1 MRFKMLTLAT
11 ASLLGVA
18 AAPAANAAKPVYGNW
33 GYDPAAM
40 DSSVKPGDDFWAYVN
55 GTWDKKTQIAA
66 DRASAG
72 PFVTLS
78 DAAERDVH
86 QIVDQLAADPN
97 RDRLGQQIGD
107 YYASFMDTGAIEAA
121 GTAPLKPYLA
131 KIAAAKTKAQLLAL
145 FVTPGFARPV
155 DLDIDANFK
164 DPNSYSAFVSQTRL
178 GLPSREYYLDDSAKM
193 KAHRAAYRDYI
204 VTIQKL
210 AGLPGGEA
218 SADRIIALETAIAK
232 AQWPAA
238 DRRDIDKIYNPMT
251 RAQLTK
257 LAPQF
262 AWNSTLA
269 KYGLGNAKSIIVTEP
284 SAVAGA
290 GKVFA
295 TVPVSTWQEWL
306 AFRFVSDHASSL
318 PKSIDDARFN
328 FYSKQ
333 LSGVQQQRERWKRG
347 VAAVNAALGEG
358 VGEIYV
364 KGHYPA
370 ESERQMT
377 ELIGNLRDAY
387 QERISGNS
395 WMDAATRKAALEKLA
410 AFEPRIGH
418 PVKYI
423 DYSSMDVVKG
433 DPLGNSVR
441 AAEFQHQLE
450 LSRFPK
456 PVDRTLWGMFPQT
469 INAYYNPLA
478 NQITFPAAILQPPFF
493 DPNADAAAN
502 YGAIGAVIGHEMG
515 HGFDDEGRKFDPK
528 GALRDWWS
536 ADAAKSYATRTDALV
551 KQYNAFS
558 PYPGVNV
565 NGKLTLGE
573 NLGDLSGVEAS
584 YAAFKK
590 YEAKHGAAPVIDG
603 LTGDQRFF
611 IAYAQA
617 WQEKDREDAER
628 QQILTDPH
636 SPGKYRVNGIVRN
649 VDAWY
654 KAFNIQ
660 PGDKLYLA
668 PEQRVHI
675 W

>member
-1 MRFKMLTLAT
+1 MRFKILTLAT
-11 ASLLGVA
+11 ASLLGIC
-18 AAPAANAAKPVYGNW
+18 AAPAANAAKPVYGDW
-33 GYDPAAM
+33 GYDAAAM
-40 DSSVKPGDDFWAYVN
+40 DRSVKPGDDFWAFVN

-72 PFVTLS
+72 PFITLS
-78 DAAERDVH
+78 DAAERDVR
-86 QIVDQLAADPN
+86 QIVEGLANDPN
-97 RDRLGQQIGD
+97 RDLLGQQIGD
-107 YYASFMDTGAIEAA
+107 FYSSFMDEAAIEAA

-131 KIAAAKTKAQLLAL
+131 EIDGAKTRAQLLTL
-145 FVTPGFARPV
+145 FVKPGFASPV
-155 DLDIDANFK
+155 DLDIDADFK
-164 DPNSYSAFVSQTRL
+164 NPDAYSAFASQATL
-178 GLPSREYYLDDSAKM
+178 GMPSREYYLEDNAKM
-193 KAHRAAYRDYI
+193 KAHRAAYRNYI
-204 VTIQKL
+204 LTVQKL

-218 SADRIIALETAIAK
+218 SADRIIALETALSK
-232 AQWPAA
+232 VQWPAA
-238 DRRDIDKIYNPMT
+238 DRRDIDKIFNPMN

-262 AWNSTLA
+262 DWNASLA
-269 KYGLGNAKSIIVTEP
+269 KAGLAGAKQVIVTEP

-290 GKVFA
+290 GKIFA
-295 TVPVSTWQEWL
+295 STPISTWKEWL
-306 AFRFVSDHASSL
+306 AFRFVSDHASVL
-318 PKSIDDARFN
+318 PTALADARFN

-347 VAAVNAALGEG
+347 VAQVNNALGEG

-364 KGHYPA
+364 KTHYPA

-377 ELIGNLRDAY
+377 ELIGNLTDAY
-387 QERISGNS
+387 RERITANR
-395 WMDAATRKAALEKLA
+395 WMDDTTRKAALEKLT

-423 DYSSMDVVKG
+423 DYSSMKVVKG
-433 DPLGNSVR
+433 DALGNSMR
-441 AAEFQHQLE
+441 AADFGWALR
-450 LSRFPK
+450 LKRFPK
-456 PVDRTLWGMFPQT
+456 PVDRALWGMYPQT

-493 DPNADAAAN
+493 DPNADPAAN

-515 HGFDDEGRKFDPK
+515 HGFDNQGSKFDPK
-528 GALRDWWS
+528 GKLRDWWS
-536 ADAAKSYATRTDALV
+536 PEAAKAFTAKTNALV
-551 KQYNAFS
+551 AQYSGFKPFPDLA
-558 PYPGVNV
+558 V

-573 NLGDLSGVEAS
+573 NIGDLSGVEAA
-584 YAAFKK
+584 YAAYKK
-590 YEAKHGAAPVIDG
+590 YTAKHGEPPVIEG
-603 LTGDQRFF
+603 LTADQRFF

-628 QQILTDPH
+628 QQVITNEH
-636 SPGKYRVNGIVRN
+636 APGKYRVNGVVRN

-654 KAFNIQ
+654 KAFNVQ
-660 PGDKLYLA
+660 PGDKLYLP

>member
-1 MRFKMLTLAT
+1 MKFKMLKLAT
-11 ASLLGVA
+11 ASLLAVA
-18 AAPAANAAKPVYGNW
+18 SAPAANAAKPVYGDW
-33 GYDPAAM
+33 GYDRSAM

-55 GTWDKKTQIAA
+55 GAWDKNTKIAA

-78 DAAERDVH
+78 DGAERDVR
-86 QIVDQLAADPN
+86 QIVESLANDPN
-97 RDRLGQQIGD
+97 RDHLGQQVGD
-107 YYASFMDTGAIEAA
+107 FYSSFMDTAGIDAA

-131 KIAAAKTKAQLLAL
+131 EIEGAKTRAQLLSL
-145 FVTPGFARPV
+145 FVKPGFASPV
-155 DLDIDANFK
+155 DVSIIPELKNPDI
-164 DPNSYSAFVSQTRL
+164 YSAVAGQATL

-204 VTIQKL
+204 ITIQKL
-210 AGLPGGEA
+210 AGLPGGA
-218 SADRIIALETAIAK
+218 AAADRIIALETALSK
-232 AQWPAA
+232 VQWPAA

-251 RAQLTK
+251 RAQLVK

-262 AWNSTLA
+262 NWGSTLA
-269 KYGLGNAKSIIVTEP
+269 KAGLGSSNSVIVTEP

-290 GKVFA
+290 GKIFA
-295 TVPVSTWQEWL
+295 STPISTWKEWI
-306 AFRFVSDHASSL
+306 AFRFVSDHASVL
-318 PKSIDDARFN
+318 PKPFDDARFA

-347 VAAVNAALGEG
+347 IAAVNSALGEG

-364 KGHYPA
+364 KSHFPA
-370 ESERQMT
+370 ESERQMK
-377 ELIGNLRDAY
+377 ELIGNLTDAY
-387 QERISGNS
+387 RERISTNQ
-395 WMDAATRKAALEKLA
+395 WMDQATRNAALEKLA

-423 DYSSMDVVKG
+423 DYSSMEVVKG
-433 DPLGNSVR
+433 DPLGNSIR
-441 AAEFQHQLE
+441 AADFQWKLD
-450 LSRFPK
+450 LKRFPK

-493 DPNADAAAN
+493 DPNADAAVN

-515 HGFDDEGRKFDPK
+515 HGFDNEGAKFDPK
-528 GALRDWWS
+528 GKLRNWWS
-536 ADAAKSYATRTDALV
+536 VEASKSFAQRTDALV
-551 KQYNAFS
+551 QQYNGFKPFPDLA
-558 PYPGVNV
+558 V

-573 NLGDLSGVEAS
+573 NIGDLSGVEAA
-584 YAAFKK
+584 YAAYKK
-590 YEAKHGAAPVIDG
+590 YTAKHGEPPVVEG

-617 WQEKDREDAER
+617 WQEKQREDAER
-628 QQILTDPH
+628 QQVITNEH
-636 SPGKYRVNGIVRN
+636 SPGKYRVNGVVRN

-654 KAFNIQ
+654 KAFNVQ
-660 PGDKLYLA
+660 PGDKLYLP

>member
-1 MRFKMLTLAT
+1 MKFKMLSLAT
-11 ASLLGVA
+11 ASLLAVCV
-18 AAPAANAAKPVYGNW
+18 PASVDAAKPVYGDW
-33 GYDPAAM
+33 GYDTSAM
-40 DSSVKPGDDFWAYVN
+40 DRSVRPGDDFWAYVN
-55 GTWDKKTQIAA
+55 GSWDKKTQIAA

-78 DAAERDVH
+78 DDAERDVR
-86 QIVDQLAADPN
+86 QIVESLGNSQN
-97 RDRLGQQIGD
+97 RDLLSQQVGD
-107 YYASFMDTGAIEAA
+107 YYAGFMDTAAIEAA

-131 KIAAAKTKAQLLAL
+131 EINAAKTRAQLLSL
-145 FVTPGFARPV
+145 FVKPGYASPV
-155 DLDIDANFK
+155 DIGIDPNFK
-164 DPNSYSAFVSQTRL
+164 NPDAYAVFAGQARL
-178 GLPSREYYLDDSAKM
+178 GMPSREYYLEDSAKM

-204 VTIQKL
+204 VTIEKL
-210 AGLPGGEA
+210 TGLPDPEGA
-218 SADRIIALETAIAK
+218 ADRIIALETALSK
-232 AQWPAA
+232 TQWKAA

-251 RAQLTK
+251 RAQLTR

-262 AWNSTLA
+262 DWSATLA
-269 KYGLGNAKSIIVTEP
+269 KAGLGKSRTIIVTEP

-290 GKVFA
+290 GKILA
-295 TVPVSTWQEWL
+295 STPLSTWREWL
-306 AFRFVSDHASSL
+306 AFRFVSDHANVL
-318 PKSIDDARFN
+318 PKAFDDARFA

-364 KGHYPA
+364 KSHYPA
-370 ESERQMT
+370 ESERQMK
-377 ELIGNLRDAY
+377 ELIGNLEDAY
-387 QERISGNS
+387 RERISSNQ
-395 WMDAATRKAALEKLA
+395 WMDSATRAAALEKLA

-423 DYSSMDVVKG
+423 DYSSMKVIKD
-433 DPLGNSVR
+433 DPLGNAMR
-441 AAEFQHQLE
+441 AAEFDWNLE
-450 LSRFPK
+450 LKRFPK
-456 PVDRTLWGMFPQT
+456 PVDRTLWGMYPQT

-536 ADAAKSYATRTDALV
+536 PEAAKSYATRTDALV
-551 KQYNAFS
+551 KQYDSFS
-558 PYPGVNV
+558 PFPGVNI

-573 NLGDLSGVEAS
+573 NLGDLSGVEAA
-584 YAAFKK
+584 YAAYKK
-590 YEAKHGAAPVIDG
+590 YEAKHGASPVIDG

-628 QQILTDPH
+628 QQIITDPH

-654 KAFNIQ
+654 KAFNVQ
-660 PGDKLYLA
+660 PGDKLYLP

>member
-11 ASLLGVA
+11 ASLLAVA
-18 AAPAANAAKPVYGNW
+18 AAPAVNAKPIYGDW
-33 GYDPAAM
+33 GYDPGAM

-78 DAAERDVH
+78 DAAERDVR
-86 QIVDQLAADPN
+86 QIVEQLAADPN
-97 RDRLGQQIGD
+97 RDHLGQQVGD
-107 YYASFMDTGAIEAA
+107 FYSSFTDSAAIEAA

-131 KIAAAKTKAQLLAL
+131 EINAAKTRAQLISL
-145 FVTPGFARPV
+145 FVKPGFASPV
-155 DLDIDANFK
+155 DLSLDADFK
-164 DPNSYSAFVSQTRL
+164 NPDKYSAFASQARL
-178 GLPSREYYLDDSAKM
+178 GMPSREYYLDDSAKM

-204 VTIQKL
+204 VTIEKL

-218 SADRIIALETAIAK
+218 AADRIIALETAISK
-232 AQWPAA
+232 VQWPAA

-251 RAQLTK
+251 RAKLTK
-257 LAPQF
+257 LAPQLD
-262 AWNSTLA
+262 WNATLA
-269 KYGLGNAKSIIVTEP
+269 KAGLTSAKQVIVTEP
-284 SAVAGA
+284 SAVAGTA
-290 GKVFA
+290 RIFA
-295 TVPVSTWQEWL
+295 SAPLSTWKEWL
-306 AFRFVSDHASSL
+306 AFRFVSDHAAYL
-318 PKSIDDARFN
+318 PKAFDDASFA
-328 FYSKQ
+328 FYRKE
-333 LSGVQQQRERWKRG
+333 LSGVQEQRERWKRG
-347 VAAVNAALGEG
+347 VAAVNGALGEG

-364 KGHYPA
+364 KTHYPA

-387 QERISGNS
+387 QERITGNS
-395 WMDAATRKAALEKLA
+395 WMDEATRKAALEKLA

-423 DYSSMDVVKG
+423 DYSSMEVVKG
-433 DPLGNSVR
+433 DPLGNSLR
-441 AAEFQHQLE
+441 AADFDWKLQLK
-450 LSRFPK
+450 RFPK
-456 PVDRTLWGMFPQT
+456 PVDRTLWGMYPQT

-493 DPNADAAAN
+493 DPGADAAAN
-502 YGAIGAVIGHEMG
+502 YGAIGAIIGHEMG

-536 ADAAKSYATRTDALV
+536 PEAAKAYATRTDKLV
-551 KQYNAFS
+551 AQYNGFT
-558 PYPGVNV
+558 PFPGVNV

-584 YAAFKK
+584 YAAYKK
-590 YEAKHGAAPVIDG
+590 YTAKHGEPPLIDG
-603 LTGDQRFF
+603 LSGDQRFF

>member
-1 MRFKMLTLAT
+1 MRFKMLSLAT
-11 ASLLGVA
+11 ASLLAFSA
-18 AAPAANAAKPVYGNW
+18 ATAASAAKPVYGDW
-33 GYDPAAM
+33 GYDSSAM

-55 GTWDKKTQIAA
+55 GSWDKRTQIAP

-78 DAAERDVH
+78 DGAERDVRA
-86 QIVDQLAADPN
+86 IVEQLSNDPN
-97 RDRLGQQIGD
+97 RDQLGQQIGD
-107 YYASFMDTGAIEAA
+107 YYASFMDTAAIEAA

-131 KIAAAKTKAQLLAL
+131 EIDGAKNRAQLLSL
-145 FVTPGFARPV
+145 FVKPGFAAPI
-155 DLDIDANFK
+155 DLGIVPDFK
-164 DPNSYSAFVSQTRL
+164 DSEHYTVATGQATL

-204 VTIQKL
+204 ITIQKL

-218 SADRIIALETAIAK
+218 AADRIIALETELSK
-232 AQWPAA
+232 VQWPAA
-238 DRRDIDKIYNPMT
+238 ERRQMDKIYNPMT
-251 RAQLTK
+251 RAELTK

-262 AWNSTLA
+262 EWTSTLA
-269 KYGLGNAKSIIVTEP
+269 KAGLAGAKSVIVIEP

-290 GKVFA
+290 GKIFA
-295 TVPVSTWQEWL
+295 STPLSTWKEWL
-306 AFRFVSDHASSL
+306 AFRFVSDHASVL
-318 PKSIDDARFN
+318 PKAIDDARFA

-333 LSGVQQQRERWKRG
+333 LSGVQQQRDRWKRG

-358 VGEIYV
+358 VGKIYV
-364 KGHYPA
+364 EKHYPA

-377 ELIGNLRDAY
+377 ELIGNLREAY
-387 QERISGNS
+387 QERITSNN
-395 WMDAATRKAALEKLA
+395 WMDQATRDAALAKLA

-423 DYSSMDVVKG
+423 DYSTLKVVKG
-433 DPLGNSVR
+433 DPLGNAMRSGD
-441 AAEFQHQLE
+441 FDYKLQLK
-450 LSRFPK
+450 RFPK

-515 HGFDDEGRKFDPK
+515 HGFDDQGRKFDPK
-528 GALRDWWS
+528 GNMRDWWT
-536 ADAAKSYATRTDALV
+536 ADAAKAYSTRTEALV
-551 KQYNAFS
+551 KQYDAFS

-573 NLGDLSGVEAS
+573 NLGDLSGIEAA
-584 YAAFKK
+584 YAAYKK
-590 YEAKHGAAPVIDG
+590 YTAKHGEPPVIDG

-617 WQEKDREDAER
+617 WQGKDREDAER
-628 QQILTDPH
+628 RQILTDPH
-636 SPGKYRVNGIVRN
+636 SPDRYRTNGIVRN

-654 KAFNIQ
+654 KAFNVQ
-660 PGDKLYLA
+660 PGDKLYL
-668 PEQRVHI
+668 PPDQRVHI

>member
-1 MRFKMLTLAT
+1 MKFKMLTLAT
-11 ASLLGVA
+11 ASLMAVCA
-18 AAPAANAAKPVYGNW
+18 SASANPAKPAYGNW

-72 PFVTLS
+72 PFITLS
-78 DAAERDVH
+78 DQAEKDVR
-86 QIVDQLAADPN
+86 QIVDGLASDPN
-97 RDRLGQQIGD
+97 RDLLGQQVGD
-107 YYASFMDTGAIEAA
+107 YYASFMDTAAIDAA
-121 GTAPLKPYLA
+121 GTEPLKPYLA
-131 KIAAAKTKAQLLAL
+131 QINGAKSRSQLLTL
-145 FVTPGFARPV
+145 FAKPGFASPV
-155 DLDIDANFK
+155 DVSIIPDFK
-164 DPNSYSAFVSQTRL
+164 APDRYSAIAGQATL
-178 GLPSREYYLDDSAKM
+178 GMPSREYYLDDNAKM

-204 VTIQKL
+204 ITVQKL

-218 SADRIIALETAIAK
+218 AADRIIALETEISK
-232 AQWPAA
+232 SQWPAA
-238 DRRDIDKIYNPMT
+238 ERRDIDKIYNPMT
-251 RAQLTK
+251 RAQLVK

-262 AWNSTLA
+262 EWNATLA
-269 KYGLGNAKSIIVTEP
+269 KAGLGAAKSVIVTEP

-295 TVPVSTWQEWL
+295 STPLSTWKEWL
-306 AFRFVSDHASSL
+306 AFRFVSDHANVL
-318 PKSIDDARFN
+318 PKAIDDARFA

-347 VAAVNAALGEG
+347 VAAVNGALGEG

-364 KGHYPA
+364 KSHYPA
-370 ESERQMT
+370 ESERQMA

-387 QERISGNS
+387 QERITSNS
-395 WMDAATRKAALEKLA
+395 WMDDATRKGALEKLA

-423 DYSSMDVVKG
+423 DYSSLKVVKG
-433 DPLGNSVR
+433 DALGNAMR
-441 AAEFQHQLE
+441 AGEFQWKLE

-493 DPNADAAAN
+493 DPNADPAAN

-515 HGFDDEGRKFDPK
+515 HGFDDLGRKFDPK
-528 GALRDWWS
+528 GVLRDWWS
-536 ADAAKSYATRTDALV
+536 PQAAKSYTARTDTLV
-551 KQYNAFS
+551 KQYGGFS
-558 PYPGVNV
+558 PFPGVNL

-573 NLGDLSGVEAS
+573 NIGDLSGIEAA
-584 YAAFKK
+584 YAAYKK
-590 YEAKHGAAPVIDG
+590 YTAKHGEPPVIDG

-617 WQEKDREDAER
+617 WQGKDREDALR

-636 SPGKYRVNGIVRN
+636 SPDKYRTNGVVRN

-654 KAFNIQ
+654 KAFNVQ
-660 PGDKLYLA
+660 SGDKLYLP

>member
-1 MRFKMLTLAT
+1 MKFKMLALAT
-11 ASLLGVA
+11 ASLMAVA
-18 AAPAANAAKPVYGNW
+18 TPLAAAKPVYGDW
-33 GYDPAAM
+33 GYNPAAM

-55 GTWDKKTQIAA
+55 GTWDKTTQIAP

-78 DAAERDVH
+78 DAAERDVR
-86 QIVDQLAADPN
+86 QIVESLSSDPN
-97 RDRLGQQIGD
+97 RDHLGQQVGD
-107 YYASFMDTGAIEAA
+107 YYLSFMDTAAIDAA

-131 KIAAAKTKAQLLAL
+131 EIDSAKTRADLLAM
-145 FVTPGFARPV
+145 FVKPGIASPV
-155 DLDIDANFK
+155 DLDIDADFK
-164 DPNSYSAFVSQTRL
+164 DPTRYSAFASQATL
-178 GLPSREYYLDDSAKM
+178 GMPSREYYLDDSAKM
-193 KAHRAAYRDYI
+193 KSHRAAYRDYI
-204 VTIQKL
+204 VTIEKL

-218 SADRIIALETAIAK
+218 AADRIIALETELSK
-232 AQWPAA
+232 VQWPAA
-238 DRRDIDKIYNPMT
+238 ERRDIDKIYNPLT
-251 RAQLTK
+251 DTQLTK

-262 AWNSTLA
+262 GWNSTLA
-269 KYGLGNAKSIIVTEP
+269 KAGLASAKSVVVTEP

-290 GKVFA
+290 GKIFA
-295 TVPVSTWQEWL
+295 STPISTWKEWL
-306 AFRFVSDHASSL
+306 AFRFVSDHASVL
-318 PKSIDDARFN
+318 PKTFDDARFA
-328 FYSKQ
+328 FYSKE
-333 LSGVQQQRERWKRG
+333 LSGVQEQRERWKRG
-347 VAAVNAALGEG
+347 VAAVNGALGEG

-364 KGHYPA
+364 RTHYPT
-370 ESERQMT
+370 ESERQMK

-387 QERISGNS
+387 QERIGSNG
-395 WMDAATRKAALEKLA
+395 WMDEATRKAALEKLA

-423 DYSSMDVVKG
+423 DYSSMQVAKA
-433 DPLGNSVR
+433 DPLGNSIR
-441 AAEFQHQLE
+441 AADFQWKLQLK
-450 LSRFPK
+450 RFPK

-493 DPNADAAAN
+493 DPSADPAAN

-536 ADAAKSYATRTDALV
+536 PEAAKSYATRTDALV
-551 KQYNAFS
+551 KQYNGFS
-558 PYPGVNV
+558 PFPGLNV

-573 NLGDLSGVEAS
+573 NLGDLSGVEAA
-584 YAAFKK
+584 YAAYKK
-590 YEAKHGAAPVIDG
+590 YTAQHGEPPVIEG

-617 WQEKDREDAER
+617 WQGKVRDEALR
-628 QQILTDPH
+628 QQVLADPH
-636 SPGKYRVNGIVRN
+636 SPPKYRVNGIVRN
-649 VDAWY
+649 IDAWY
-654 KAFNIQ
+654 KAFNVQ
-660 PGDKLYLA
+660 PGDKLYLP

>member
-1 MRFKMLTLAT
+1 MRFKMLALAT

-18 AAPAANAAKPVYGNW
+18 AAPAADAAKPVYGDW
-33 GYDPAAM
+33 GYDTAAM

-55 GTWDKKTQIAA
+55 GSWDKKTQIAA

-78 DAAERDVH
+78 DQAEKDVRG
-86 QIVDQLAADPN
+86 IVEQLANDPN
-97 RDRLGQQIGD
+97 SDHLGQQVGD
-107 YYASFMDTGAIEAA
+107 FYASFMDTGAIEAA
-121 GTAPLKPYLA
+121 GTAPLQPYLA
-131 KIAAAKTKAQLLAL
+131 EINAAKTRAQLLSL
-145 FVTPGFARPV
+145 FVKTGFASPV
-155 DLDIDANFK
+155 DLGADPDFK
-164 DPNSYSAFVSQTRL
+164 NPDKYSAFASQARL

-193 KAHRAAYRDYI
+193 RAHRAAYRDYI
-204 VTIQKL
+204 VTIAKL
-210 AGLPGGEA
+210 AGLAGGEA
-218 SADRIIALETAIAK
+218 AADRIIALETAISK
-232 AQWPAA
+232 VQWPAA

-262 AWNSTLA
+262 DWNATLA
-269 KYGLGNAKSIIVTEP
+269 KAGLASAKQVIVTEP

-290 GKVFA
+290 GKILA
-295 TVPVSTWQEWL
+295 STPLSTWKEWL
-306 AFRFVSDHASSL
+306 AFHFVSDHASYL
-318 PKSIDDARFN
+318 PKALDDARFA
-328 FYSKQ
+328 FYSKE

-347 VAAVNAALGEG
+347 VAAVNGALGEG
-358 VGEIYV
+358 VGKIYV
-364 KGHYPA
+364 QTHYPA
-370 ESERQMT
+370 ASEQQMK
-377 ELIGNLRDAY
+377 ELIGNLEDAY
-387 QERISGNS
+387 RERISSNQ
-395 WMDAATRKAALEKLA
+395 WMDEATRMAALEKLA

-423 DYSSMDVVKG
+423 DYSAMNVAKG
-433 DPLGNSVR
+433 EPLANAI
-441 AAEFQHQLE
+441 AAADFDWKLQLK
-450 LSRFPK
+450 RFPK
-456 PVDRTLWGMFPQT
+456 PVDRTLWEMFPQT

-515 HGFDDEGRKFDPK
+515 HGFDNEGRKFDPRGK
-528 GALRDWWS
+528 LRDWWS
-536 ADAAKSYATRTDALV
+536 SEAAKAFTAKTDALV
-551 KQYNAFS
+551 AQYNGFKPFPDLAL
-558 PYPGVNV
+558 

-573 NLGDLSGVEAS
+573 NIGDLSGVENA
-584 YAAFKK
+584 YAAYKK
-590 YEAKHGAAPVIDG
+590 YTAKHGEPPGIEG
-603 LTGDQRFF
+603 LTADQRFF

-654 KAFNIQ
+654 KAFNVQ
-660 PGDKLYLA
+660 PGDKLYLP